1 MDFSASGA
9 YFPIECRGLSE
20 SGAGLHIFP
29 QTVFTEEE
37 YAAVCRAARTVDTY
51 TNTTGSGEFMSIFAE
66 RPEDGSLLE
75 ETVMQ
80 LVHALSRVSGIQKVI
95 VNDGSRT
102 PEEEAIWRRIE
113 ALFSEQ
119 EAEPDGPDWDTALGI
134 RALPL
139 NYPVHAVCVDGE
151 NFTFDI
157 FFAGGKVSKQQA
169 DAVRSALQAKDF
181 GLTEDEYAGEIDI
194 MSDGSRVTV
203 YLDMGNAD
211 VRDEDSVIHGILLA
225 LNSVQGIEK
234 LIING

>member
-9 YFPIECRGLSE
+9 YFPIEYRGLSE

-29 QTVFTEEE
+29 QTVFTDEE

-66 RPEDGSLLE
+66 RPENGSPLE

-80 LVHALSRVSGIQKVI
+80 LVHALSRVPGIQQVI

-102 PEEEAIWRRIE
+102 PEEEAVWRSI
-113 ALFSEQ
+113 AASFPEQ
-119 EAEPDGPDWDTALGI
+119 EADEPDWDTALGI
-134 RALPL
+134 RGLPL
-139 NYPVHAVCVDGE
+139 NYPAHAVCIDGE

-157 FFAGGKVSKQQA
+157 CFAGGKVSKQQA
-169 DAVRSALQAKDF
+169 DAVRSVLHEYDF
-181 GLTEDEYAGEIDI
+181 GLTDDEYAGEIDI
-194 MSDGSRVTV
+194 TSDGRNVTV

-234 LIING
+234 VIING